1 MRFCVQLLLSFL
13 LSLDSRVVGAPM
25 VKRYTLASVIFRN
38 RNDVP
43 KDLLFRVLDCYRMRV
58 TVCKACFYKFRPQT
72 EMQLESFHPVKIRDQ
87 LVCGSCNQSFSG
99 LLVMPSCTLCE
110 NNYGNYIPIATKG
123 QNSPVHSVEELVL
136 RLVDGEYIVQ
146 NKI

>member
-1 MRFCVQLLLSFL
+1 MYNRLSVFVFPG
-13 LSLDSRVVGAPM
+13 SRVVGAPM
-25 VKRYTLASVIFRN
+25 VKRYTLASVIFKS

-43 KDLLFRVLDCYRMRV
+43 KDLLFRVLDCYRMRM

-72 EMQLESFHPVKIRDQ
+72 EVQLESFQPLKVRDQ

-110 NNYGNYIPIATKG
+110 NNYGNYVPIATKG

-136 RLVDGEYIVQ
+136 KLMDGNYF
-146 NKI
+146 